1 MASEKEILLPDI
13 GDFDDVEVIEVLV
26 KEGDA
31 VRREDSLITLE
42 SDKASMEIPS
52 PEAGRVKA
60 VKVGV
65 GDRISQ
71 GDAILTLELD
81 EDEGPD
87 SQETPAPDAPETRPE
102 GGATSGPAAADR
114 PTAEAPAPE
123 AASVTPRPPAGERPS
138 PTGHLDQERFRKA
151 HASPAVRR
159 FARELGADLGEIQ
172 GSGPKGR
179 ILRSDVQA
187 HVKRILS
194 RGGGGLVVPELPEVD
209 FSRFGE
215 VEVQPLSR
223 INRLTGQN
231 LHRNWVRIPHVTQF
245 DEADITELEAFRRSL
260 NEEYR
265 ERGIKVTVLAF
276 LIKAAVSALKEFP
289 RFNASLDPGGEQLI
303 VKRYYH
309 IGVAVDTPRGLVVPV
324 LRDVDRKSV
333 VELAEELRGL
343 SARAREGRLS
353 SADMQGGCFSI
364 SSLGGVGGTAF
375 TPIINAPEVAI
386 LGVSRAAIRPVYR
399 DGEFIPRLILPLSLS
414 YDHRVID
421 GVAGARF
428 TGFLSALL
436 SDTRRMLL

>member
-1 MASEKEILLPDI
+1 MGGVQYMASEKEILLPDI
-13 GDFDDVEVIEVLV
+13 GDFNDVEVIEVLV
-26 KEGDA
+26 REGDA
-31 VRREDSLITLE
+31 VQREDSLITLE

-52 PEAGRVKA
+52 PETGRVKA
-60 VKVGV
+60 IKVDI

-71 GDAILTLELD
+71 GDSILTLQLD
-81 EDEGPD
+81 EDERAAQPPQEEPGP
-87 SQETPAPDAPETRPE
+87 SSAAGVTR
-102 GGATSGPAAADR
+102 A
-114 PTAEAPAPE
+114 AEAPPAPHHEAPE
-123 AASVTPRPPAGERPS
+123 RPRPAPVERPS
-138 PTGHLDQERFRKA
+138 PTRHMDQERFKKA

-159 FARELGADLGEIQ
+159 FARELGADLGEIT
-172 GSGPKGR
+172 GTGPKGR
-179 ILRSDVQA
+179 ILKGDVQA
-187 HVKRILS
+187 YVKRILTGA
-194 RGGGGLVVPELPEVD
+194 GGGFMVPELPEVD
-209 FSRFGE
+209 FARFGA
-215 VEVQPLSR
+215 VAVQALSR

-265 ERGIKVTVLAF
+265 DRGIKVTVLTF
-276 LIKAAVSALKEFP
+276 LMKAAVSALKAFP
-289 RFNASLDPGGEQLI
+289 HFNASLDPGGEQLI
-303 VKRYYH
+303 IKHYYH
-309 IGVAVDTPRGLVVPV
+309 MGVAVDTSRGLVVPV

-333 VELAEELRGL
+333 VELAEELREL

-353 SADMQGGCFSI
+353 SADMEGGCFSI

-386 LGVSRAAIRPVYR
+386 LGVSRAATRPVYME
-399 DGEFIPRLILPLSLS
+399 GEFAPRLILPLSLS

-428 TGFLSALL
+428 TRFLAALL

>member
-13 GDFDDVEVIEVLV
+13 GDFNDIEVIEVLV
-26 KEGDA
+26 REGDA
-31 VRREDSLITLE
+31 VQREDSLITLE
-42 SDKASMEIPS
+42 SDKAAMEIPS
-52 PEAGRVKA
+52 PDTGRVKA
-60 VKVGV
+60 IKVGV

-71 GDAILTLELD
+71 GDSILTLQLD
-81 EDEGPD
+81 EDERAAQPPQEEPGP
-87 SQETPAPDAPETRPE
+87 S
-102 GGATSGPAAADR
+102 PAAGETQA
-114 PTAEAPAPE
+114 AEAPPAPHE
-123 AASVTPRPPAGERPS
+123 AAERPQPAPVERPS
-138 PTGHLDQERFRKA
+138 PTRHMDQERFKKA

-159 FARELGADLGEIQ
+159 FARELGADLGEIT
-172 GSGPKGR
+172 GTGPKGR
-179 ILRSDVQA
+179 ILKGDVQA
-187 HVKRILS
+187 YVKRILT
-194 RGGGGLVVPELPEVD
+194 GGGGGFMVPELPEVD
-209 FSRFGE
+209 FARFGA
-215 VEVQPLSR
+215 VAVQALSR

-265 ERGIKVTVLAF
+265 DRSIKVTVLTF
-276 LIKAAVSALKEFP
+276 LMKAAVSALKAFP
-289 RFNASLDPGGEQLI
+289 HFNASLDPGGEQLI
-303 VKRYYH
+303 IKHYYH
-309 IGVAVDTPRGLVVPV
+309 MGVAVDTSRGLVVPV

-333 VELAEELRGL
+333 VELAEELREL

-386 LGVSRAAIRPVYR
+386 LGVSRAAIRPVYME
-399 DGEFIPRLILPLSLS
+399 GEFAPRLILPLSLS

-428 TGFLSALL
+428 TRFLAALL